1 MEDPVEEV
9 DLADLVATE
18 GIVGEEDQVDIM
30 VVMEGIIAAMVDI
43 VGITVGTVDIHGG
56 GHFHGGSRVFL
67 GGYFGF
73 PYYYPYGY
81 YPYPYYY
88 PYSDPYPYYPNY
100 PNAVAEPPAYAEP
113 EQDSY
118 WYYCQA
124 PQGYYPYISSC
135 PGGWTRVVPTPPQ
148 SGKEGR

>member
-1 MEDPVEEV
+1 MVEAISTEV
-9 DLADLVATE
+9 RASSSADTL
-18 GIVGEEDQVDIM
+18 
-30 VVMEGIIAAMVDI
+30 
-43 VGITVGTVDIHGG
+43 
-56 GHFHGGSRVFL
+56 VFL
-67 GGYFGF
+67 TTI
-73 PYYYPYGY
+73 PYGY